1 MVVVGETVIEV
12 PFPAVV
18 SPQETVYHCH
28 VAPVPNV
35 PPDKV
40 IVEEAPEQISVEL
53 AEADDAVTDGVL
65 RVTVVLTHVVI
76 LQSP

>member
-1 MVVVGETVIEV
+1 MVVGETVIEV
-12 PFPAVV
+12 PLPAVV
-18 SPQETVYHCH
+18 PPHDTVYHCQ

-40 IVEEAPEQISVEL
+40 IVEDAPEQISVGL
-53 AEADDAVTDGVL
+53 AEADDAVTDWVL
-65 RVTVVLTHVVI
+65 RVTVALTHVVI